1 MKIRFISLIILAGLL
16 VSSCSFWGV
25 RGNGRVKSE
34 NRKVSEFTKIDAS
47 GAYTIRIK
55 VGEQPSIRIKAEEN
69 LLSLIRT
76 YVKGNTLIIDNKK
89 NLSPRK
95 ELLIEITT
103 NELVALECSGANDI
117 KVSGIDSDRFEVELS
132 GAGSIE
138 LSGVSDKFYGDL
150 SGAGSINARN
160 LLANKVFISVSGA
173 ASANVHAKEFLD
185 ASVSGVGSIDYY
197 GEPQNTRTNVS
208 GVGSISRK

>member
-1 MKIRFISLIILAGLL
+1 MKIRFISIIILTGIL

-34 NRKVSEFTKIDAS
+34 NRKVAEFTKIDAS
-47 GAYTIRIK
+47 GAY
-55 VGEQPSIRIKAEEN
+55 SIRIKIGEEPSIKIQAEEN
-69 LLSLIRT
+69 LLPLIRT
-76 YVKGNTLIIDNKK
+76 FVKGNTLVIDNKK

-103 NELVALECSGANDI
+103 KELVEIECSGANDI
-117 KVSGIDSDRFEVELS
+117 KVNGIDTERFEVELS

-160 LLANKVFISVSGA
+160 LIANKVFISVSGA
-173 ASANVHAKEFLD
+173 ASANVFAKEFLD

-197 GEPQNTRTNVS
+197 GDPQNTKTNVS